1 MDGKVCLALTL
12 KPWESRIISIERDN
26 KEYNV
31 RNIIEVGLQWSSKD
45 ESAFAKPVTQLRNI
59 RVINCHGSGDTMG
72 EFHGFVVDPIK
83 RDVFHFENCS
93 FKTLVGL
100 KVSVEMPVFPN
111 SRGGVRK
118 EIPQLSPSKC
128 RVR

>member
-1 MDGKVCLALTL
+1 
-12 KPWESRIISIERDN
+12 
-26 KEYNV
+26 
-31 RNIIEVGLQWSSKD
+31 
-45 ESAFAKPVTQLRNI
+45 
-59 RVINCHGSGDTMG
+59 MG

-100 KVSVEMPVFPN
+100 KVSDADIDFEGMTFEVERGPKFIQPGDAVEMPVFPN

-118 EIPQLSPSKC
+118 EIPQLSLSKC